1 MPYLA
6 ASFALGGIA
15 TWASEWAFWTV
26 MPAFGSPLEP
36 LLLLLLYALAS
47 AAALS
52 AAMWSGVRGWPAAFL
67 GGCLLGY
74 AVEGAVVGTTYDDLP
89 VNLAWTALSWHGLVT
104 GGVVLALLRA
114 PWPAGRLALAWAGL
128 GLGLAVW
135 AQGWAEAGG
144 PDLARPESW
153 AWLGGTAL
161 LLPLSAWGLDRLGP
175 IPRPRP
181 LLLWAAP
188 ALLALAW
195 AAQAALLLDPRRL
208 LLVPLVALVLWVMR
222 RRATAEP
229 LAARLPN
236 GGPARLLLP
245 LLAPLVAALAAPV
258 LQPAG
263 APLPWAQPVL
273 AALLTLAA
281 LSLLL
286 RLALRGSTR
295 AVPAASGP

>member
-161 LLPLSAWGLDRLGP
+161 
-175 IPRPRP
+175 
-181 LLLWAAP
+181 
-188 ALLALAW
+188 
-195 AAQAALLLDPRRL
+195 
-208 LLVPLVALVLWVMR
+208 WVMR